1 MASEH
6 SAVQTDL
13 VEEKATHTETDTSR
27 SVDKRPGT
35 SISITEYETSHL
47 SLARA
52 AAMIS
57 PERRIVIEK
66 RLVRKIDCFLFPM
79 LLAFYILN
87 YIVSNIVPLK
97 GQDKIDGL
105 LQDRNALPNAKLAG
119 IDTDL
124 GLDPVQ

>member
-6 SAVQTDL
+6 SADKTDP
-13 VEEKATHTETDTSR
+13 VEEKVTHTETDTSR

-35 SISITEYETSHL
+35 GESTTEDETSHL

-52 AAMIS
+52 AAAIS

-66 RLVRKIDCFLFPM
+66 RLVWKIDCFLFPM

-87 YIVSNIVPLK
+87 YIVSNIIPLE
-97 GQDKIDGL
+97 GQDK
-105 LQDRNALPNAKLAG
+105 
-119 IDTDL
+119 
-124 GLDPVQ
+124 